1 MKERLNHLESTLS
14 NESSNPLITP
24 LLRIENLRTIFESKN
39 AVIQAVYGLSLDVR
53 RGETTVLLGESGCG
67 KSVTALSILRL
78 IPPGAG
84 RIVSGTIQLDG
95 VDLIRLPE
103 SDMRNVRGRRIAMIF
118 QDPQSSLNP
127 VFTVG
132 EQISEPLRRHFSLS
146 GEVLRARVMGLLND
160 VGISDPKRC
169 FSAYPHEISGG
180 MKQRVMIAIALAGEP
195 ELLIADEP
203 TTALDVTIQSQI
215 LELLRNLQENTGLS
229 MLFITHDLGV
239 AAQIADRVAV
249 MYAGHVVEL
258 ANRDDFFNSPQH
270 PYSKKLFEALPERR
284 KRGEGLAIIK
294 GAVPSLAQ
302 TFSGCRFEP
311 RCDFSWKAC
320 EDTPPAW
327 IVSTTNHGV
336 RCHLMDPNQV
346 VERPMPETPGKDV
359 DSPDSLAMCDTK
371 SIEEPLLQVSD
382 LQVYFPIRE
391 GLFQRVTGHLKAVDG
406 VSLDIHE
413 GRTLA
418 LVGESGCGKTTLGKA
433 ILQLVSVSSGSV
445 RFDGTELTTLKGE
458 ALRTHRKDFQTIFQ
472 DPFSSL
478 NPRLRVGEII
488 EEGMIVQALGGKAS
502 ERNTRIDEL
511 LVSVGL
517 TPEIKS
523 RYAVEFSGGQRQRIS
538 IARVLALNP
547 KLIVCDEPTSALDVS
562 VQAQILNLLEDIQKQ
577 KGLSYLFISHN
588 LAVVKYLAHEV
599 AVMYMGRIVEKG
611 KTDEVLDHPL
621 HPYTQALLSAAPTID
636 GDTQR
641 LVIRLH
647 GDLPSPI
654 DPPKGCHFHQRCPY
668 TMPICREEYP
678 PVISGSATH
687 QVRCFL
693 NKKA

>member
-1 MKERLNHLESTLS
+1 MS
-14 NESSNPLITP
+14 NESRIPVITP
-24 LLRIENLRTIFESKN
+24 LLSIEDLRTIFETKN
-39 AVIQAVYGLSLDVR
+39 AVIQAVYGLNLDVR
-53 RGETTVLLGESGCG
+53 RGKTTVLLGESGCG

-95 VDLIRLPE
+95 VDLIRLSE

-127 VFTVG
+127 VFTIG
-132 EQISEPLRRHFSLS
+132 EQISEPLRHHFGMS
-146 GEVLRARVMGLLND
+146 GQPLRARVMELLND

-215 LELLRNLQENTGLS
+215 LELLRNLQEKTGLS

-249 MYAGHVVEL
+249 MYAGHIVEL
-258 ANRDDFFNSPQH
+258 ADRDDFFNSPQH
-270 PYSKKLFEALPERR
+270 PYSKKLFEALPECR

-294 GAVPSLAQ
+294 GAVPSLTQ
-302 TFSGCRFEP
+302 TFSGCRFAP

-320 EDTPPAW
+320 EDVPPAW
-327 IVSTTNHGV
+327 IKSTTGHGV
-336 RCHLMDPNQV
+336 RCHLMDPNQTI
-346 VERPMPETPGKDV
+346 ERPTLETLGKHV
-359 DSPDSLAMCDTK
+359 GSPDSLAMCDTK

-391 GLFQRVTGHLKAVDG
+391 GLFQRVTSHLKAVDG

-445 RFDGTELTTLKGE
+445 RFDGTELTTLKGK

-517 TPEIKS
+517 TPETKS
-523 RYAVEFSGGQRQRIS
+523 RYAVEFSGGQRQRIA
-538 IARVLALNP
+538 IARALALNP

-562 VQAQILNLLEDIQKQ
+562 VQAQILNLLEDIQRQ
-577 KGLSYLFISHN
+577 KGISYLFISHN

-611 KTDEVLDHPL
+611 KTEEVLDHPL
-621 HPYTQALLSAAPTID
+621 HPYTQALLSAVPTID
-636 GDTQR
+636 GDTQH
-641 LVIRLH
+641 LVIRLP

-668 TMPICREEYP
+668 TMPICKEEYP
-678 PVISGSATH
+678 PVTSGSATH

-693 NKKA
+693 NDKA